1 MYLPTNLEFY
11 EKYYYPLIKDMS
23 KKDGPFS
30 PKITACC
37 LISTTYPNLE
47 EKHQIELRTIFKAF
61 ALEENSPLVRRA
73 VAENIEAF
81 VPVVDKKI
89 IRSDFF

>member
-1 MYLPTNLEFY
+1 MGKKTNPY
-11 EKYYYPLIKDMS
+11 
-23 KKDGPFS
+23 S
-30 PKITACC
+30 PKVTACC
-37 LISTTYPNLE
+37 LLPVAYPCVS
-47 EKHQIELRTIFKAF
+47 EKAQAEFRALFKVF

-81 VPVVDKKI
+81 ANVVDKKI